1 MRKILFVFIFLTMAY
16 AGTIGCQQLQNNQS
30 KPHYKGILKLKKDAG
45 FNSNPKIIRYSR
57 HARCR
62 MECRHITENEIG
74 EIIHNGKIDYRK
86 SQLQAD
92 NCQKRYALEGNT
104 NENQYLRVI
113 VAECGDVLTVITC
126 IDLKEDWPCSCH

>member
-1 MRKILFVFIFLTMAY
+1 MSVLFSCQHQQNRN
-16 AGTIGCQQLQNNQS
+16 AGKTIT
-30 KPHYKGILKLKKDAG
+30 GILQPLNHG
-45 FNSNPKIIRYSR
+45 HFNPNPSVIRYSR

-62 MECRHITENEIG
+62 MECRHITENEIA

-92 NCQKRYALEGNT
+92 DCHKRYALEGNT
-104 NENQYLRVI
+104 DENQYLRVI

-126 IDLKEDWPCSCH
+126 IDLKQDWPCSCH